1 MLSVR
6 QLLGFVPILRS
17 VIWSETGVL
26 SADEGCKQTT
36 EDVQRLAYRGIY
48 MYTLQVRDV
57 YW

>member
-17 VIWSETGVL
+17 VGVL

-57 YW
+57 Y